1 MVASDRQLLPEDHGG
16 HRCRILTLRQ
26 DEKIAHVSFDGP
38 SATVLRKNRGSLYC
52 TLSMSPILNSSV
64 RPSTTADPTVL
75 VLAAPVG
82 STS

>member
-1 MVASDRQLLPEDHGG
+1 
-16 HRCRILTLRQ
+16 
-26 DEKIAHVSFDGP
+26 
-38 SATVLRKNRGSLYC
+38 
-52 TLSMSPILNSSV
+52 MSPILNSSV